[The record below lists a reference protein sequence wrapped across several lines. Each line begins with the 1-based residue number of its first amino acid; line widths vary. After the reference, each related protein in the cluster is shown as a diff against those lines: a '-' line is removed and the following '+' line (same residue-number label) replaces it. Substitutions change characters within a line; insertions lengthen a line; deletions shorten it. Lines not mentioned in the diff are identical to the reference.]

1 MIELKDFIQESIS
14 INEAA
19 PKFTNDMEGVQ
30 SFCEYV
36 FDSKFV
42 EWTVNPDLTISVK
55 PLTKSP
61 NIVMHTQDLKEIP
74 KFIVFNAQ
82 SFIDNQVS
90 LNLSMDSKVQ
100 HWVPRANGPVT
111 GIVVDNNSK
120 LKSIDM
126 SEWIIDKGSVYVE
139 MTSVESITNI
149 SCNSNIYFYIRK
161 NKNLST
167 LTFGHINQTETK
179 HCGYICNN
187 KRLDAQKIK
196 NMPKG
201 ITIEKNLNKEKLYI
215 S

>member
-19 PKFTNDMEGVQ
+19 PSFTNDMEGVQ

-36 FDSKFV
+36 FDSRFV
-42 EWTVNPDLTISVK
+42 EWTVNPDLSISVK

-61 NIVMHTQDLKEIP
+61 NIVMHAHDLKEIP

-82 SFIDNQVS
+82 SFIDNQVRLS
-90 LNLSMDSKVQ
+90 LSMDSKVQ
-100 HWVPRANGPVT
+100 HWAPRANGPVT

-120 LKSIDM
+120 IKSIDM
-126 SEWIIDKGSVYVE
+126 SEWIIDKGTIYVE
-139 MTSVESITNI
+139 MTTVESITNI
-149 SCNSNIYFYIRK
+149 SCNSNIYLYIRK

-167 LTFGHINQTETK
+167 LTFDHINQTETK
-179 HCGYICNN
+179 HCGYISNN

-196 NMPKG
+196 NIPKG
-201 ITIEKNLNKEKLYI
+201 VSIEKNLNKEKLYI